1 MLKKLIFTLG
11 LTLLFI
17 FKFESPSLANI
28 YQVTC
33 KQGKTAMVIVY
44 SKKRRQAIMIGFNGA
59 KERTKF
65 LMKKNTPPN
74 TFEAE
79 GNHQKYKTTLNYNGM
94 KNTLA
99 YTQAALR
106 GTNYFLNCQKPIL
119 KKQE

>member
-1 MLKKLIFTLG
+1 MLKKLIFTLV
-11 LTLLFI
+11 LTLLFL

-33 KQGKTAMVIVY
+33 KSGKTAIVVVY
-44 SKKRRQAIMIGFNGA
+44 SKKRRQAIVINFNGT
-59 KERTKF
+59 KEKTKF

-74 TFEAE
+74 TFEAD
-79 GNHQKYKTTLNYNGM
+79 GNHQNYKTKLNYNGP

-99 YTQAALR
+99 YTQASLR
-106 GTNYFLNCQKPIL
+106 GTNHFLKCQKPIL